1 MTLDLVF
8 VLPSS
13 VQATLAQLAA
23 DTGVTAELVGRRSG
37 GMEIFS
43 VSILTIRVAGEQA
56 GLDAAHAWFARRG
69 IHRLAA

>member
-37 GMEIFS
+37 RLGVFPLSLLPLPGPRES
-43 VSILTIRVAGEQA
+43 AGPD
-56 GLDAAHAWFARRG
+56 GRPAWVARRG